1 MHGGER
7 IGTLPRLPY
16 TGFTCIYRATNDQVL
31 RNVTDI
37 TVSRSYTEDA
47 FIVCPLR
54 IDPVTVVPIIL
65 ACNR

>member
-47 FIVCPLR
+47 FIVCPA
-54 IDPVTVVPIIL
+54 D
-65 ACNR
+65 NRSRDSDANNPGM